1 MMIVTVDL
9 IVFMPLIMIGK
20 YNLLELTLIASL
32 LCFSST
38 SEGTLL

>member
-9 IVFMPLIMIGK
+9 IMFMPLIMIGK
-20 YNLLELTLIASL
+20 YNLLELIVTASL
-32 LCFSST
+32 LRPSST